1 MENILVTGNLSK
13 DNNRTVY
20 LNIILQPSKQ
30 LLLAKTNINRHVDM
44 DMGSLLYREGLSSPL
59 ILCYPL
65 LSYEKLPT
73 NVPLRYRA
81 PKVEKNP
88 RHCAASGALNLASFS
103 TVQIN

>member
-44 DMGSLLYREGLSSPL
+44 GSLLWREGLSSPL
-59 ILCYPL
+59 LAYAILYYPMKNLQQMFL
-65 LSYEKLPT
+65 LATE
-73 NVPLRYRA
+73 
-81 PKVEKNP
+81 P

-103 TVQIN
+103 AVQIN